1 MATELI
7 ITSVPKGLKPGSY
20 GFCTAACTKD
30 LNEPTSRALEVI
42 SGYRHLF
49 SPEEGKA
56 NPVAFSY
63 LLYEF
68 AGRQRR
74 VLSRVADMGLDYS
87 GRTNKIA
94 HHLVLSEE
102 EAKRPAGPAALCA
115 SGVFM
120 ERWPEDEQPHYLDA
134 RTVSCSESIN
144 VNAIKTGAWQ
154 KLTGDSGWAGVLAGT
169 VLTRRPV
176 ILIVR
181 PDQDVLTLFRE
192 ALVLLKPEER
202 WKATFSTYYTSL
214 PANAQCQWRALVDG
228 AYDEKLLRIPNAI
241 TLDLR
246 NPSALPRVDEIALTP
261 QEKTLVDLARGAAS
275 ASAEAPQSW
284 EPLGLTPEEAPKSRA
299 PGRGPNPRDRKDD
312 VFFGSVDNGD
322 NSTLGEG
329 YKPDGSTGVSYMPPS
344 HKKSGMIWVLIGFLA
359 GLVILA
365 IVSLALWLML
375 ESKNGEE
382 PKSDEHAAAQTPE
395 VSSNAGKPGKEKIEE
410 KPGGEEDGISPSPKG
425 SAESDEETNPPTDE
439 KAADGKTEQTPNNED
454 ESQPAE
460 EENLSEEEPEQH
472 SANPDVLK
480 LEEQWNKLKE
490 EKNFDKTVLF
500 VEGQRSDIDSLY
512 KELSGNIDTCDM
524 FFKKYDEHKPKAEQ
538 KSEGEQKSDE
548 LETVTNLCDQIAD
561 AQTAAENLANKF
573 DIELFQKKCEV
584 AVQGMDQII
593 ALYNVALSDK
603 DLVHRSSTLKGL
615 NDALIKAHF
624 AEAKSKSSD
633 DKSDK
638 DKKDE
643 KIEDLSDKF
652 TPIRDKFD
660 DIYRQSIDKGR
671 LDKLAGIKSRVS
683 EFPEMRKMLEQE
695 ILAFIVQ
702 TINSN
707 DGFAAFT
714 ENLKGSKKVPVKFGD
729 TKQELFVWD
738 HIGEDKTSKVGEGL
752 EAYVKHCA
760 RSQNQWVCDLTFA
773 FNKTDKIDAQD
784 KTVGFIP
791 GSKDGEVF
799 NVNVKGKPVSLGVK
813 MSLKDGRLGCFDFYT
828 SDPESIPAILRSARV
843 CISFKSKVDPELTG
857 FKSEF
862 CQLLKPIDMSKTADI
877 EADKF
882 LMSCEYIT
890 EADFE
895 KIDRDS
901 QGDNAVCVIV
911 CDKEG
916 KVKDKAK
923 TDLYSL
929 KLDLNSTPES
939 NNLESE
945 TSQANA
951 SERESYKEAE
961 TAIGKRILLQFS
973 RTTEH
978 LKGYEGSTVVYKW
991 VYAHSLFNTVKKFSS
1006 SYEEGWIWSPEDE
1019 KATLSDSSSESPP
1032 AVFVDDTF
1040 KSETFEQWQT
1050 GFGTGKLLF
1059 YLVRVGDKTPRE
1071 NWILY
1076 GKAPYRVVFPSQN
1089 DAPLQTSNQ
1098 TDNE

>member
-246 NPSALPRVDEIALTP
+246 NPGALPRVDEIALTP
-261 QEKTLVDLARGAAS
+261 QEKPLVELARGAAS

-299 PGRGPNPRDRKDD
+299 PGRGPNPHDRKDD

-329 YKPDGSTGVSYMPPS
+329 YKPDGSTGVSYVPPS

-382 PKSDEHAAAQTPE
+382 SKSDEPAATQTLG
-395 VSSNAGKPGKEKIEE
+395 VSSSAGKPGKEKIEE
-410 KPGGEEDGISPSPKG
+410 KPGDKEDGKSQSTKG
-425 SAESDEETNPPTDE
+425 DADKSEETDSTSDEKVE
-439 KAADGKTEQTPNNED
+439 GKTEQTPNKETGS
-454 ESQPAE
+454 EPVE
-460 EENLSEEEPEQH
+460 EVNLPEEEPEQRT
-472 SANPDVLK
+472 ANPGVLK
-480 LEEQWNKLKE
+480 LEEEWNQLKE
-490 EKNFDKTVLF
+490 VKDF
-500 VEGQRSDIDSLY
+500 VRFVKGLDIDRLNE
-512 KELSGNIDTCDM
+512 ELNDKISTSET
-524 FFKKYDEHKPKAEQ
+524 FLKKYDEHK
-538 KSEGEQKSDE
+538 SEDIDSIS
-548 LETVTNLCDQIAD
+548 NLCDQIAD
-561 AQTAAENLANKF
+561 AQTAAENLPNEF
-573 DIELFQKKCEV
+573 DFELFQKKCEF

-593 ALYNVALSDK
+593 TLYSKALSLDKEDSSDK
-603 DLVHRSSTLKGL
+603 DRSSTLTEM
-615 NDALIKAHF
+615 NAALRDAHF
-624 AEAKSKSSD
+624 AKAKSKSSGDTSD
-633 DKSDK
+633 D
-638 DKKDE
+638 DKKD
-643 KIEDLSDKF
+643 IEDLSDQLK
-652 TPIRDKFD
+652 PIRDD
-660 DIYRQSIDKGR
+660 LESIYQQSIKKFVDD
-671 LDKLAGIKSRVS
+671 LNGIKPRVS
-683 EFPEMRKMLEQE
+683 KFPEMRRTLEKE
-695 ILAFIVQ
+695 IMAFIVQ
-702 TINSN
+702 TVNSESS
-707 DGFAAFT
+707 FSTFT
-714 ENLKGSKKVPVKFGD
+714 KNLKGSKKVPVKFGE
-729 TKQELFVWD
+729 TEQELFVWD
-738 HIGEDKTSKVGEGL
+738 HIGDNKTSKLGRGL

-760 RSQNQWVCDLTFA
+760 RAQNQWVCRLTFV
-773 FNKTDKIDAQD
+773 FNKTDEIDALS
-784 KTVGFIP
+784 KKVVFIP
-791 GSKDGEVF
+791 GSKDGELF
-799 NVNVKGKPVSLGVK
+799 NVNIKGKPVSLGVK
-813 MSLKDGRLGCFDFYT
+813 MSSKDGRLGSLDFYT
-828 SDPESIPAILRSARV
+828 SDPKSIPAILRSALV
-843 CISFKSKVDPELTG
+843 SISFPDPESHD
-857 FKSEF
+857 SESPHQSKL
-862 CQLLKPIDMSKTADI
+862 CQLLKPIDMSKTAVI
-877 EADKF
+877 EADEF
-882 LMSCEYIT
+882 LTSCEYIT

-901 QGDNAVCVIV
+901 QGDNAVCVVV

-916 KVKDKAK
+916 KVKDKDK

-1050 GFGTGKLLF
+1050 EFGTGKLLF

>member
-176 ILIVR
+176 VLIVR
-181 PDQDVLTLFRE
+181 PEQDVLTLFRE
-192 ALVLLKPEER
+192 ALVLLKPDER

-246 NPSALPRVDEIALTP
+246 NPGALPRVDEIALTP
-261 QEKTLVDLARGAAS
+261 QEKSLVDLARGATS
-275 ASAEAPQSW
+275 ASAEASQSW

-299 PGRGPNPRDRKDD
+299 PGRGPNPHDRKDD

-365 IVSLALWLML
+365 IVSLALWLIL
-375 ESKNGEE
+375 ESKSGEE
-382 PKSDEHAAAQTPE
+382 PKSDEPAAAQTPE
-395 VSSNAGKPGKEKIEE
+395 VSSSAGKPGKEKIEE
-410 KPGGEEDGISPSPKG
+410 NPGDKEDGKSQSTKG
-425 SAESDEETNPPTDE
+425 DADKSEELNPASDENVE
-439 KAADGKTEQTPNNED
+439 GKTEQTPNKETG
-454 ESQPAE
+454 
-460 EENLSEEEPEQH
+460 SEPVEVDSLPEKEPEQH
-472 SANPDVLK
+472 TANPGVLK
-480 LEEQWNKLKE
+480 LEEEWNKLKE
-490 EKNFDKTVLF
+490 SKNFKQTVLF
-500 VEGQRSDIDSLY
+500 VKGLDIDRLNE
-512 KELSGNIDTCDM
+512 ELNDKISTSETFLKN
-524 FFKKYDEHKPKAEQ
+524 YDER
-538 KSEGEQKSDE
+538 KSEEIDSIS
-548 LETVTNLCDQIAD
+548 NLCDQIAD
-561 AQTAAENLANKF
+561 AQTAAENLPNEF
-573 DIELFQKKCEV
+573 DFELFQKKCEF

-593 ALYNVALSDK
+593 TLYNEAFSDK
-603 DLVHRSSTLKGL
+603 KLENWSSTLKGM

-633 DKSDK
+633 DKSD
-638 DKKDE
+638 DAKKDV
-643 KIEDLSDKF
+643 KVEDLSDEF
-652 TPIRDKFD
+652 TPIKDEID
-660 DIYRQSIDKGR
+660 SIYQRSKKEFVED
-671 LDKLAGIKSRVS
+671 LNAIKPRAS
-683 EFPEMRKMLEQE
+683 EFPEMRRVLEKE
-695 ILAFIVQ
+695 IMVFIVK
-702 TINSN
+702 TVNSEN
-707 DGFAAFT
+707 SFSTFT
-714 ENLKGSKKVPVKFGD
+714 KNLKGVRKVPVKFGE
-729 TKQELFVWD
+729 TKYELFSWD
-738 HIGEDKTSKVGEGL
+738 SVGDDKNTSFGKGL
-752 EAYVKHCA
+752 EAYVKHFDV
-760 RSQNQWVCDLTFA
+760 SQDIWTCYLTFA
-773 FNKTDKIDAQD
+773 FNKTDEIDALE
-784 KTVGFIP
+784 KKVEFVP
-791 GSKDGEVF
+791 GSKDGVVF
-799 NVNVKGKPVSLGVK
+799 SVDVNGKTVSLGVK
-813 MSLKDGRLGCFDFYT
+813 MSSKDGRLGCLDFYT
-828 SDPESIPAILRSARV
+828 SDPNSIPAILRSARV
-843 CISFKSKVDPELTG
+843 CISFISKSDPESTG

-862 CQLLKPIDMSKTADI
+862 CQLLRPIDMTKTADI
-877 EADKF
+877 EADEF
-882 LMSCEYIT
+882 LTSCEYIT
-890 EADFE
+890 ETDFE
-895 KIDRDS
+895 KIETDS
-901 QGDNAVCVIV
+901 KKTEKNDGENLSSDKAVCVVV
-911 CDKEG
+911 CDKEKKENKKDG
-916 KVKDKAK
+916 ENGEKTDGEEKDKK
-923 TDLYSL
+923 EDPLKGVSL
-929 KLDLNSTPES
+929 KSHLEDTSEGNSDE
-939 NNLESE
+939 E
-945 TSQANA
+945 T
-951 SERESYKEAE
+951 E
-961 TAIGKRILLQFS
+961 TRVGKRIFLDFS
-973 RTTEH
+973 RTVEDSS
-978 LKGYEGSTVVYKW
+978 GSVKYKRG
-991 VYAHSLFNTVKKFSS
+991 YAHRLYNSEKKFSS
-1006 SYEEGWIWSPEDE
+1006 NYEGDWSLEDE
-1019 KATLSDSSSESPP
+1019 KATSSASRDYVINEELKNKTLELW
-1032 AVFVDDTF
+1032 D
-1040 KSETFEQWQT
+1040 KEY
-1050 GFGTGKLLF
+1050 GTGNLLF
-1059 YLVRVGDKTPRE
+1059 YLVYPGYGVGRE

-1076 GKAPYRVVFPSQN
+1076 GKAPYRVF
-1089 DAPLQTSNQ
+1089 
-1098 TDNE
+1098 E

>member
-202 WKATFSTYYTSL
+202 WKTTFSTYYTSL

-246 NPSALPRVDEIALTP
+246 NPGALPRVDEIALTS
-261 QEKTLVDLARGAAS
+261 QEKPLVDLARGAAS

-299 PGRGPNPRDRKDD
+299 PGRGPNPFNRKDD

-382 PKSDEHAAAQTPE
+382 PKSDEPAAAQTPG
-395 VSSNAGKPGKEKIEE
+395 VSSSAGKPGKEKIEE
-410 KPGGEEDGISPSPKG
+410 KPGDKEDGKSQSTKG
-425 SAESDEETNPPTDE
+425 DTDKSEETDPASDENVE
-439 KAADGKTEQTPNNED
+439 GKTEQTPNKETGS
-454 ESQPAE
+454 EPVE
-460 EENLSEEEPEQH
+460 EVNLPEEEPEQH
-472 SANPDVLK
+472 TANPGVLK
-480 LEEQWNKLKE
+480 LEEEWNKLKE
-490 EKNFDKTVLF
+490 VKDF
-500 VEGQRSDIDSLY
+500 VRFVKGLDIDRLNE
-512 KELSGNIDTCDM
+512 ELNDKISTSET
-524 FFKKYDEHKPKAEQ
+524 FLKKYDEHK
-538 KSEGEQKSDE
+538 SEDIDSIS
-548 LETVTNLCDQIAD
+548 NLCDQIAD
-561 AQTAAENLANKF
+561 AQTAAENLPNEF
-573 DIELFQKKCEV
+573 DFELFQKKCEF
-584 AVQGMDQII
+584 AVQGMDQVI
-593 ALYNVALSDK
+593 ALYNEALSDK
-603 DLVHRSSTLKGL
+603 DLKHRSSTLKGM
-615 NDALIKAHF
+615 NAALRDAHF
-624 AEAKSKSSD
+624 AKAKSKSSGDTSD
-633 DKSDK
+633 DDN
-638 DKKDE
+638 
-643 KIEDLSDKF
+643 EDLSDQLK
-652 TPIRDKFD
+652 PIRDD
-660 DIYRQSIDKGR
+660 LESIYQQSIKKFVDD
-671 LDKLAGIKSRVS
+671 LNGIKPRVS
-683 EFPEMRKMLEQE
+683 KFPEMRRTLEKE
-695 ILAFIVQ
+695 IMAFIVQ
-702 TINSN
+702 TVNSEN
-707 DGFAAFT
+707 SFSTFT
-714 ENLKGSKKVPVKFGD
+714 KNLKERSKKVPVKFED
-729 TKQELFVWD
+729 TKRELFSWD
-738 HIGEDKTSKVGEGL
+738 SAGDNKKNSIGKGL
-752 EAYVKHCA
+752 KAYVKYFDV
-760 RSQNQWVCDLTFA
+760 SQDQWACHLTFA
-773 FNKTDKIDAQD
+773 FNKTDEIDSQD
-784 KTVGFIP
+784 KTVVFIP

-799 NVNVKGKPVSLGVK
+799 NVNVNGKPVSLGVK
-813 MSLKDGRLGCFDFYT
+813 MSSKDGRLGCFDFYI
-828 SDPESIPAILRSARV
+828 SDPDSIPAILSSARV
-843 CISFKSKVDPELTG
+843 CISFISKSDPESPG

-877 EADKF
+877 EADKV
-882 LMSCEYIT
+882 LTSCEYIT
-890 EADFE
+890 EAEFE
-895 KIDRDS
+895 KIDRDL
-901 QGDNAVCVIV
+901 QGDKAVCVVV

-916 KVKDKAK
+916 KVKDK

-991 VYAHSLFNTVKKFSS
+991 VYAHSLFNIVKKFSS

-1032 AVFVDDTF
+1032 DVFVDDTF

-1050 GFGTGKLLF
+1050 EFGTGKLLF